1 MFYFLGR
8 KESREKQKQLVK
20 KKKKN
25 IRQSL
30 WGREGV
36 KGETAVTEQYQAT
49 IEKITHAIR
58 YKQEREV
65 RRREFK
71 RSSGRPQDDKARSI
85 EDEREQAENC
95 DLSSRGSHH
104 TQLNSVVS
112 SPVDWKPTLS
122 LPLFSHCCFRTTPS
136 ATGNDRL

>member
-1 MFYFLGR
+1 MFFR
-8 KESREKQKQLVK
+8 KKRESRETKTIGEEE
-20 KKKKN
+20 KKN